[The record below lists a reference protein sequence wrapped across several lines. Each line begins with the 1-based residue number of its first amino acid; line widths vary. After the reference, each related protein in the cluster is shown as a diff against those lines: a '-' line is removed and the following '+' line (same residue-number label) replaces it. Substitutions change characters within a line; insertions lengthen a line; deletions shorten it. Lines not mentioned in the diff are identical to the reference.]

1 MLKSASGKQMFG
13 DIVRRK
19 RYFYALLM
27 ILLMIGAAELLM
39 EREII
44 FPEMA
49 ALTIGMWI
57 VDKRVWQVSRAS
69 MVALMILGAVTG
81 VCIVRYSPF
90 PLLVNLAFAFI
101 FTAVCLTLFRATL
114 VPQISACML
123 PVLLGTESW
132 VYPVAVLVMSVI
144 VVVGQWGMEKVGL
157 RERVTYT
164 PVIAYWKDS
173 LVRWSFLLVTVI
185 AVAAL
190 AIYTRNLYLQVLLVL
205 FTAAVIGV
213 FFQIVGHKFLYLPEG
228 VVVLPIF
235 LCMFSLFEFL
245 GKFFAPAGAVAL
257 IPMIIPEEGLF
268 WLPLQVLVG
277 ATLFIGLVMIC
288 FQRCIRW
295 PRAQLIVCLVP
306 PFIRDL
312 RKRNKSL

>member
-1 MLKSASGKQMFG
+1 MLKSANGVQMFG
-13 DIVRRK
+13 DVARRK

-57 VDKRVWQVSRAS
+57 VDKRVWRVSRIG
-69 MVALMILGAVTG
+69 VVVLMALGAIAG

-90 PLLVNLAFAFI
+90 PLLANLMFAFAFAAI
-101 FTAVCLTLFRATL
+101 CLTLSRATL

-123 PVLLGTESW
+123 PVLLETESW
-132 VYPVAVLVMSVI
+132 VYPVAVFIMSVI
-144 VVVGQWGMEKVGL
+144 VVGGQWGMERMGL
-157 RERVTYT
+157 REKITYT
-164 PVIAYWKDS
+164 SVSVNWREA
-173 LVRWSFLLVTVI
+173 LVRWAFLLMTV
-185 AVAAL
+185 
-190 AIYTRNLYLQVLLVL
+190 
-205 FTAAVIGV
+205 
-213 FFQIVGHKFLYLPEG
+213 
-228 VVVLPIF
+228 
-235 LCMFSLFEFL
+235 
-245 GKFFAPAGAVAL
+245 GAVAL
-257 IPMIIPEEGLF
+257 IPMIVPEEGLF

-277 ATLFIGLVMIC
+277 ATLFIGLAMIC
-288 FQRCIRW
+288 FQRCLRW

-312 RKRNKSL
+312 RKRSL

>member
-1 MLKSASGKQMFG
+1 
-13 DIVRRK
+13 
-19 RYFYALLM
+19 
-27 ILLMIGAAELLM
+27 
-39 EREII
+39 
-44 FPEMA
+44 
-49 ALTIGMWI
+49 
-57 VDKRVWQVSRAS
+57 
-69 MVALMILGAVTG
+69 
-81 VCIVRYSPF
+81 
-90 PLLVNLAFAFI
+90 
-101 FTAVCLTLFRATL
+101 
-114 VPQISACML
+114 
-123 PVLLGTESW
+123 
-132 VYPVAVLVMSVI
+132 MSVI

-164 PVIAYWKDS
+164 PVIVHWKDS

-190 AIYTRNLYLQVLLVL
+190 AIYTRNLYFILPPLIVTYVEFANSKAGFRNRPVQVLLVL

-277 ATLFIGLVMIC
+277 ATLFIGLAMIC
-288 FQRCIRW
+288 FQRCLRW

>member
-1 MLKSASGKQMFG
+1 M
-13 DIVRRK
+13 
-19 RYFYALLM
+19 
-27 ILLMIGAAELLM
+27 
-39 EREII
+39 
-44 FPEMA
+44 
-49 ALTIGMWI
+49 
-57 VDKRVWQVSRAS
+57 
-69 MVALMILGAVTG
+69 
-81 VCIVRYSPF
+81 
-90 PLLVNLAFAFI
+90 NLAFAFI
-101 FTAVCLTLFRATL
+101 FAAICLTLFRATL

-144 VVVGQWGMEKVGL
+144 VVGGQWGMEKVGL

-164 PVIAYWKDS
+164 PVIVHWKDS

-190 AIYTRNLYLQVLLVL
+190 AIYTRNLYFILPPLIVTYVEFANSKAGFRNRPVQVLLVL

-213 FFQIVGHKFLYLPEG
+213 FFQIVGHKYLHLPEV

-257 IPMIIPEEGLF
+257 IPMIIPEEGLL

-277 ATLFIGLVMIC
+277 ATLFIGLAMIC
-288 FQRCIRW
+288 FQRCLRW

>member
-69 MVALMILGAVTG
+69 MVVLMILGAVAG

-101 FTAVCLTLFRATL
+101 FAAVCLTLFRATL

-164 PVIAYWKDS
+164 PVIVHWKDS

-190 AIYTRNLYLQVLLVL
+190 AIYTRNLYFILPPLIVTYVEFANSKAGFRNRPVQVLLVL
-205 FTAAVIGV
+205 FTASVIGV
-213 FFQIVGHKFLYLPEG
+213 FFQIV
-228 VVVLPIF
+228 
-235 LCMFSLFEFL
+235 
-245 GKFFAPAGAVAL
+245 
-257 IPMIIPEEGLF
+257 
-268 WLPLQVLVG
+268 
-277 ATLFIGLVMIC
+277 
-288 FQRCIRW
+288 
-295 PRAQLIVCLVP
+295 
-306 PFIRDL
+306 
-312 RKRNKSL
+312 

>member
-1 MLKSASGKQMFG
+1 ML
-13 DIVRRK
+13 
-19 RYFYALLM
+19 
-27 ILLMIGAAELLM
+27 

-69 MVALMILGAVTG
+69 MVALMILGAVAG

-101 FTAVCLTLFRATL
+101 FAAICLTLFRATL

-144 VVVGQWGMEKVGL
+144 VVGGQWGMEKVGL

-164 PVIAYWKDS
+164 PVIVPWKDS

-190 AIYTRNLYLQVLLVL
+190 AIYTRNLYFILPPLIVTYVEFANSKAGFRNRPVQVLLVL

-213 FFQIVGHKFLYLPEG
+213 FFQIVGHKYLHLPE
-228 VVVLPIF
+228 VMVVLPVFI
-235 LCMFSLFEFL
+235 CMFSLFEFL
-245 GKFFAPAGAVAL
+245 GKFFAPAEL
-257 IPMIIPEEGLF
+257 
-268 WLPLQVLVG
+268 LP
-277 ATLFIGLVMIC
+277 
-288 FQRCIRW
+288 
-295 PRAQLIVCLVP
+295 
-306 PFIRDL
+306 
-312 RKRNKSL
+312 